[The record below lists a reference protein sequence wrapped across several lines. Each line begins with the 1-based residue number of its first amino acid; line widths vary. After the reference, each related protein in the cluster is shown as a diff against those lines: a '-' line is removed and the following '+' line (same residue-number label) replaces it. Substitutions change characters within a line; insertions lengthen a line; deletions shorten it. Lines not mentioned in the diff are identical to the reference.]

1 MEKELVKGQSEVIQI
16 VSFEIGAYREEEITW
31 KVQDDTVFVVG
42 KRVGTSNEK
51 SKARVEGGRFCR
63 AIPIP
68 EQVCSASIS
77 ARFVGG
83 GLFVVEGTKK
93 TENAK
98 RKTSLTAYFDDMDFS
113 VSVQMNGAAA
123 GVPLNGQDIFD
134 KELKGKSSSS
144 RRHIQRQTPSFDS
157 FEEDAELFFRD
168 DPLTDIIEERRKNSR
183 SPLLANKRAATFS

>member
-1 MEKELVKGQSEVIQI
+1 MEKEIVKGQGEVIKI

-42 KRVGTSNEK
+42 KRVSGSNGK
-51 SKARVEGGRFCR
+51 SKARVEGGRFSR

-68 EQVCSASIS
+68 EQVCASSIS

-83 GLFVVEGTKK
+83 GLFIVEGTKK
-93 TENAK
+93 TEKSK
-98 RKTSLTAYFDDMDFS
+98 RKTSKTAYFDDMGFS
-113 VSVQMNGAAA
+113 VSVELNGAAVGA
-123 GVPLNGQDIFD
+123 LGGQDFLD
-134 KELKGKSSSS
+134 KELGGNSHSGRSKT
-144 RRHIQRQTPSFDS
+144 QRQLPSFDS
-157 FEEDAELFFRD
+157 FEEDVELFFRD